1 MTDTK
6 GGASI
11 NLKIPK
17 SLLSSSSSS
26 SSSLSYATLIA
37 HIQSTVMSLTTAN
50 ANTSI
55 DAEKVAF
62 IEAALKNGVLL
73 FGEFT
78 LKSGRSVPTPYL
90 LHRTQ
95 RGS

>member
-17 SLLSSSSSS
+17 SLLSSSS

-78 LKSGRSVPTPYL
+78 LKSGRSVSTPYL
-90 LHRTQ
+90 LHRA
-95 RGS
+95 